1 MASGKTTLVEVMRE
15 GTSLPAVDLD
25 LEITKLAGC
34 SVPEI
39 FRHGG
44 LGRFRELER
53 SAVTGLDPTRPLL
66 LATGG
71 GSVETAANTELM
83 RRCGVVIWLDANW
96 EILRS
101 RLENS
106 PQRYLPMIE
115 HLGWNGLHQLYLRR
129 RRLYAQAA
137 HFRLRTDR
145 TAIGNTARNA
155 MLRSLVWQ
163 RRLEG
168 AVG

>member
-1 MASGKTTLVEVMRE
+1 MACGKSTLVEVMRE
-15 GTSLPAVDLD
+15 GTNLPAVDLD
-25 LEITKLAGC
+25 IEITKRAGC

-39 FRHGG
+39 FQRGG
-44 LGRFRELER
+44 LAQFRELEQR
-53 SAVTGLDPTRPLL
+53 VLAGLDPIRPLL

-71 GSVETAANTELM
+71 GSVETAANTETM
-83 RRCGVVIWLDANW
+83 RRHGVVIWLDADW
-96 EILRS
+96 EILRT
-101 RLENS
+101 RLEDA

-115 HLGWNGLHQLYLRR
+115 HLGWDALRRLYLRR
-129 RRLYAQAA
+129 RRLYARAA
-137 HFRLRTDR
+137 HFRLRSDR
-145 TAIGNTARNA
+145 AGIGNTARNA